1 MGPSCHSVD
10 AHRQAP
16 PSPPATS
23 SLLFSSLFL
32 RASLKVTRYPSKIPR
47 SSSIK
52 RKSPPSSAASAVSLM
67 SPGHQLHAL
76 CLTAHLAQAPTV
88 FPHFL
93 PSGMGAF
100 PLCSIWSHV
109 IFHFSKI
116 ILSFKFQ
123 VMFILEVLN
132 KAGKN
137 NSESNINL

>member
-1 MGPSCHSVD
+1 MRIPPKKTQKLKHQTTVFSFLSHLCHQPDV
-10 AHRQAP
+10 
-16 PSPPATS
+16 
-23 SLLFSSLFL
+23 
-32 RASLKVTRYPSKIPR
+32 
-47 SSSIK
+47 
-52 RKSPPSSAASAVSLM
+52 
-67 SPGHQLHAL
+67 PGHQLHAL